1 MLWSLLKVLLF
12 VVIIALITFG
22 AGALIDTQGGM
33 RVTVGGWEMTLGPL
47 QAVIA
52 ILILLAVLW
61 LVAKL
66 VGLLVAVFRFLKG
79 DETAISR
86 YFDRNRERKG
96 YEALAEGMM
105 ALAGGESRLALA
117 RAQKAEK
124 YLDRP
129 ELTTLLVAQAAEQVG
144 DTARATS
151 SYKALLH
158 NPKSRYVAIVGL
170 LNQKLA
176 EGDTDT
182 ALKLAEKAFALKPKN
197 KDIQDVLLK
206 LQADHKDWKGARA
219 TLGAK
224 MKAGELPRDVY
235 RRRDAVLALQEA
247 AVVMDENAPIEARE
261 AAIEANKL
269 SPDLIPAAVMAAR
282 SYILK
287 GEKRA
292 AARVLKKAWEA
303 QPHPD
308 LAAAFAEIEPEET
321 PDRRIKRF
329 RDLAALKPEAD
340 ESKMMMAELHIAA
353 EDFPGARRALGD
365 LASTHPTARSIA
377 LMAAVER
384 GEGADEAVVRGW
396 LARAL
401 TAPRGPQWCCDKC
414 QAIHAQWAPTC
425 DNCGGFDTLSWREP
439 AEGAAPRP
447 PDQSSCR
454 CLSAFPAG
462 KIRPG
467 RKTTTPSTWKPSRD
481 LQIRATQR
489 RAAVLETRRAPKGAH
504 GSAGVA
510 QLVEHVIRNDGV
522 GGSSPFTGT
531 TSEKLKPERPVA
543 RRRQGVLG
551 QNTSGT
557 MFRANPD
564 SL

>member
-52 ILILLAVLW
+52 ILILLAALW

-96 YEALAEGMM
+96 YEALAEGIM

-224 MKAGELPRDVY
+224 RKAGELPNDVY

-329 RDLAALKPEAD
+329 RDLASLKPDSD

-377 LMAAVER
+377 LMAAIER

-414 QAIHAQWAPTC
+414 QAIHAQWAPIC

-439 AEGAAPRP
+439 VEGTGP
-447 PDQSSCR
+447 
-454 CLSAFPAG
+454 SA
-462 KIRPG
+462 
-467 RKTTTPSTWKPSRD
+467 
-481 LQIRATQR
+481 
-489 RAAVLETRRAPKGAH
+489 
-504 GSAGVA
+504 
-510 QLVEHVIRNDGV
+510 
-522 GGSSPFTGT
+522 TGT
-531 TSEKLKPERPVA
+531 ELLPLLVGLPRGEDSPAAQDGETIDLEAVA
-543 RRRQGVLG
+543 R
-551 QNTSGT
+551 S
-557 MFRANPD
+557 AN
-564 SL
+564 